1 MSEQSQDAGVRG
13 PGPAALRSVELIRP
27 GSVALGEREMD
38 PLSPGEARLAIL
50 AVGIC
55 GSDLHVFHEGALGAA
70 EAAYPFVMGHEA
82 VGRVEQVHDEPDR
95 WLVGRRVSIEPTI
108 SCGRCAMCHAG
119 NPNLCLD
126 QRFVSLPPCQ
136 GLLRERVAHPA
147 RLLEP
152 VPDLLSDAAA
162 TTLEPL
168 AVSLNALD
176 LLHARGGESIAVL
189 GCGGLGLTSIV
200 LARHAGLSPIVAA
213 DPLPHRR
220 AAARAV
226 GATMAV
232 APEDAERALAEAG
245 ATIGS
250 DHVIEASGSAEAQAQ
265 ATVLARPGGR
275 IAIIGTHTGGH
286 LAFPGHLCRRKGL
299 TILMVRRSRHT
310 LGRCCTIAARP
321 EVAASLE
328 RIVTH
333 RLSID
338 EAQRAFDTA
347 SRKDDG
353 CCRVSLVLGVAAG
366 G

>member
-1 MSEQSQDAGVRG
+1 MSV
-13 PGPAALRSVELIRP
+13 RSVELTRP
-27 GSVALGEREMD
+27 GALTLGER
-38 PLSPGEARLAIL
+38 PAPSLAPGDARLAIL

-55 GSDLHVFHEGALGAA
+55 GSDLHVFHHGALGAA

-82 VGRVEQVHDEPDR
+82 VGLVEAVHDEPDR

-108 SCGRCAMCHAG
+108 SCGRCALCQDG
-119 NPNLCLD
+119 SPNLCLD
-126 QRFVSLPPCQ
+126 QRFVSLPPHL

-168 AVSLNALD
+168 AVGLNALD
-176 LLHARGGESIAVL
+176 LLHTRAGRSIAVL
-189 GCGGLGLTSIV
+189 GCGGLGLTAIV
-200 LARHAGLSPIVAA
+200 LANHAGLTPIVAT

-220 AAARAV
+220 RIALDA
-226 GATMAV
+226 GATEAV
-232 APEDAERALAEAG
+232 DPGDAERALARHG
-245 ATIGS
+245 ASLGVEY
-250 DHVIEASGSAEAQAQ
+250 VIEASGSEEAQAQ
-265 ATVLARPGGR
+265 AAAIARPGGR
-275 IAIIGTHTGGH
+275 LAIIGTHAGGH

-310 LGRCCTIAARP
+310 LARCCAIAARP
-321 EVAASLE
+321 DVAAALE

-333 RLSID
+333 RFPLE

-347 SRKDDG
+347 SSRGNDCG
-353 CCRVSLVLGVAAG
+353 RVSLVLRTAG
-366 G
+366 GG